1 MKVIGIETSEAENS
15 EEVLEK
21 LDEFKEE
28 HDVFIQ
34 VFDAGKVIG
43 DEHLLWAYQKAEE
56 SFESGTNR
64 ANSLEIETLLWA
76 SAEWQIKDALEKMGL
91 KDDAEKGV
99 VLIEHEELIRDLLDF
114 MDWSRDDDAFEPD
127 REKLR
132 EFGVKETEMRSVE
145 EPIELVFEKMATSVL

>member
-1 MKVIGIETSEAENS
+1 MKVIGIDTNEAKKS

-64 ANSLEIETLLWA
+64 ANSIEIETLLWA
-76 SAEWQIKDALEKMGL
+76 SAEWQIKDALAKMGL

-99 VLIEHEELIRDLLDF
+99 VLIEREELIRDLLDF
-114 MDWSRDDDAFEPD
+114 MDWSRDDDAFEPNQ
-127 REKLR
+127 EKLK